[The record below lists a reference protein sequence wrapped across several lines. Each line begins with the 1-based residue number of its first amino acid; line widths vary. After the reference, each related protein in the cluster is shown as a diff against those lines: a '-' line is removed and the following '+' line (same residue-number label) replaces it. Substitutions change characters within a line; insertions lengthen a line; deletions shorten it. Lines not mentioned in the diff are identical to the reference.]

1 MHKMDALNLEMSST
15 FKAGQISAALQ
26 QPPPVFI
33 EKGRLLDSLD
43 LNTGFDAFQAAKAE
57 PRRSGVSGR
66 IVSQGESQNAHPAL

>member
-1 MHKMDALNLEMSST
+1 MDALNLEMSST

-43 LNTGFDAFQAAKAE
+43 LNTGFDAFQA
-57 PRRSGVSGR
+57 
-66 IVSQGESQNAHPAL
+66 